1 MVEDYKTIDLEQISV
16 KLHRRIYKKFPDMS
30 VTDLQKILYT
40 HFALIKSV
48 MTAPNFRLIRIQY
61 LGSFQVFSNVFFMF
75 GVGKYKQLKKGKIT
89 KDEYDKQIEEYLPHF
104 EELKGY
110 KNSKSFKFDKKDW
123 EKYVDDKEK
132 S

>member
-16 KLHRRIYKKFPDMS
+16 KLHRRIY
-30 VTDLQKILYT
+30 
-40 HFALIKSV
+40 
-48 MTAPNFRLIRIQY
+48 
-61 LGSFQVFSNVFFMF
+61 
-75 GVGKYKQLKKGKIT
+75 KIT